1 MKKSLKIILLFILL
15 LLLQFYVYIN
25 SEYTTIN
32 ALIYGFCDIVLYS
45 ILLMTVPILMRL
57 HNGKKFENEKGK
69 KICTINSIV
78 AWLILIFLSSLFK
91 SYNIPISL
99 NIGWLGAI
107 IYYFINY
114 YITTETDK

>member
-45 ILLMTVPILMRL
+45 ILLMIVPILMRL
-57 HNGKKFENEKGK
+57 NNGKKFENKKGK

-78 AWLILIFLSSLFK
+78 AWLVLIFLSSLFK

-99 NIGWLGAI
+99 NIGWLSAI

>member
-45 ILLMTVPILMRL
+45 ILLMIVPILMRL
-57 HNGKKFENEKGK
+57 HNGKKFENENYK
-69 KICTINSIV
+69 KAADVNNDNELNTGDT
-78 AWLILIFLSSLFK
+78 FLLKKQVLGLS
-91 SYNIPISL
+91 NIEL
-99 NIGWLGAI
+99 
-107 IYYFINY
+107 
-114 YITTETDK
+114 